1 MAENSVIKLNIQ
13 ILKKKTK
20 GNLDCGTIDHDV
32 IKSLA
37 FNKKKELL
45 LCKTYLPTPA
55 YHVSFCSL
63 LRVGYFLLS
72 LKNCRKS

>member
-20 GNLDCGTIDHDV
+20 GNLDCGIIDHDV

-37 FNKKKELL
+37 FNKKGI
-45 LCKTYLPTPA
+45 
-55 YHVSFCSL
+55 VIM
-63 LRVGYFLLS
+63 
-72 LKNCRKS
+72 